1 MRIFM
6 QNNCTLYNQG
16 QMAAGKSI
24 NVTAVNTIIFTLQI
38 KCMEWR
44 VMMILLIQSFL
55 VLGDP

>member
-1 MRIFM
+1 M